1 LRDLPGQRLPVR
13 DLVHGAC
20 SVTRIVPWKP
30 PTLTPP
36 RAVVITTRMA
46 DVLCG
51 IAHGHSYAEIGRRL
65 HISPD
70 MVKYHARRLYR
81 ALGAR
86 DRAHAAALA
95 CSGQVDVR
103 VRVAS

>member
-1 LRDLPGQRLPVR
+1 MTTRL
-13 DLVHGAC
+13 
-20 SVTRIVPWKP
+20 VPWKP
-30 PTLTPP
+30 PTLTAP

-51 IAHGHSYAEIGRRL
+51 IAHGHSNAEIGARL
-65 HISPD
+65 HVTED
-70 MVKYHARRLYR
+70 TVKSHASSLYR

-95 CSGQVDVR
+95 CSGQVDVQ